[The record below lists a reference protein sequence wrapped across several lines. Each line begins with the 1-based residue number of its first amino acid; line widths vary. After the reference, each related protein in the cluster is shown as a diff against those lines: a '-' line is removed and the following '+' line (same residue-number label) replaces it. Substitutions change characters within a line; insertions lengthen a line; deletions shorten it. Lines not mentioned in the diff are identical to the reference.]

1 MRAARQNEIRIF
13 INWSLSIQ
21 FAELLLSQYG
31 PCLNQLTGQMAAE
44 VPAYG
49 WNSTAEDR
57 SCTSKNDASIIN
69 AIEKYFF
76 FSEAVCI
83 A

>member
-1 MRAARQNEIRIF
+1 MRAARQNEIRIL

-31 PCLNQLTGQMAAE
+31 SCLSQVTGQKAAE
-44 VPAYG
+44 IPKYG

-57 SCTSKNDASIIN
+57 SCTCKNDGSVIN
-69 AIEKYFF
+69 AMKIIYF
-76 FSEAVCI
+76 CL
-83 A
+83 